1 MGRIYDLLFLVLMLE
16 LLAVINYILFM
27 KIEKLLQVGLVS
39 AFSISSLCLT
49 SCDGGSGGQENL
61 LPASLRAGEVII
73 INGNGGP
80 TLTIE
85 ADNALSYDNGFD
97 AVPAKYR
104 FYTIGD
110 RNVIDLRFDGLLVEG
125 QAISALNQSIANPN
139 SSLNDLIFSGNPT
152 NSELNFFVR
161 AVEDSNIDLVLEY
174 DANFN
179 LFIQDFFSLDM
190 PRSGDGTV
198 VNEIS
203 GAGIK
208 LILGSGGKLVAVQS
222 DDSVRRRRDAYGRN
236 AGVTYTVAP

>member
-1 MGRIYDLLFLVLMLE
+1 MQFLVMVSQ
-16 LLAVINYILFM
+16 LLAVINNILFM

-110 RNVIDLRFDGLLVEG
+110 RNVIDLRFDGLLVSG
-125 QAISALNQSIANPN
+125 YR
-139 SSLNDLIFSGNPT
+139 SLPLRLG
-152 NSELNFFVR
+152 VR
-161 AVEDSNIDLVLEY
+161 CWW
-174 DANFN
+174 
-179 LFIQDFFSLDM
+179 
-190 PRSGDGTV
+190 
-198 VNEIS
+198 
-203 GAGIK
+203 
-208 LILGSGGKLVAVQS
+208 GS
-222 DDSVRRRRDAYGRN
+222 
-236 AGVTYTVAP
+236 VAPSGVHPPILTILTG